1 MTATVP
7 VPAVVAAV
15 KERVSLP
22 STSVSLAITS
32 VLLSAASSATVNV
45 SSTATGVLLIIKAL
59 LAPKELVAP
68 GLAKVRVA
76 LFPAA
81 S

>member
-1 MTATVP
+1 M
-7 VPAVVAAV
+7 PAVVAAV
-15 KERVSLP
+15 KDKVSP

-32 VLLSAASSATVNV
+32 VLVITASSSTVNV

-68 GLAKVRVA
+68 TPAKVRVA
-76 LFPAA
+76 LFPAP